1 MRRAASLL
9 CLAVLAL
16 CFTPPLAAQGKQG
29 VLVGDVIARETG
41 TPLDHAMVT
50 VMSAGRQT
58 FSSEAGIFAFSN
70 LAAGSYRLRVTHLGF
85 TPIEVTVDVPA
96 DAPPKRA
103 RVELTRLSVQ
113 LKVVKVFAKPS
124 CTNPG
129 RPDPVTNA
137 DFAAVIQQVRLNAE
151 HYQLL
156 ADSFPFSYSVQRTA
170 RPMMGDSSRG
180 VANIDTLNLRSD
192 YRGWEYQMGNVV
204 ELTNTGFVMHLPE
217 LRDFAGIEFLNNH
230 CFTYGGLDST
240 RDGPR
245 LRIDFRADDQIRSP
259 DVNGTIWLDAQTYQI
274 RRADLEMSRMPQ
286 GLREVTAV
294 RVTTIFEEVAPSI
307 IVFHD
312 VLGRSS
318 LRHGGS
324 GRRTV
329 IASTEDQRLFRFTWL
344 KDDPRHPSAQ
354 P

>member
-1 MRRAASLL
+1 MRRAAPFLRLL
-9 CLAVLAL
+9 IVVSVFAR
-16 CFTPPLAAQGKQG
+16 PLAAQAKLGT
-29 VLVGDVIARETG
+29 LIGDVVAKETD
-41 TPLDHAMVT
+41 TPLDHAMIT

-58 FSSEAGIFAFSN
+58 FSSEKGIFAFTNMSP
-70 LAAGSYRLRVTHLGF
+70 GSYRLRITHLGF
-85 TPIEVTVDVPA
+85 TPLEVPVEVPPDV
-96 DAPPKRA
+96 PPKRL
-103 RVELTRLSVQ
+103 RIELTRLSVH
-113 LKVVKVFAKPS
+113 LATVKVIAKPS

-137 DFAAVIQQVRLNAE
+137 DFAAVIQQVRMNAE

-156 ADSFPFSYSVQRTA
+156 ADSFPFAYGIQRTA

-180 VANIDTLNLRSD
+180 VATIDTLHLRSD

-204 ELTNTGFVMHLPE
+204 ELTSTGFLMHLPE

-240 RDGPR
+240 REGTM
-245 LRIDFRADDQIRSP
+245 LRIDFRADDQIRTP

-274 RRADLEMSRMPQ
+274 RRADLEMSKMPA
-286 GLREVTAV
+286 GLKEVTAV
-294 RVTTIFEEVAPSI
+294 HVTTIFYEVAPSI
-307 IVFHD
+307 VVFHD

-318 LRHGGS
+318 LRHGS
-324 GRRTV
+324 GRRAI
-329 IASTEDQRLFRFTWL
+329 IASTEDQRLFSFVWL

>member
-1 MRRAASLL
+1 MRRFPNLF
-9 CLAVLAL
+9 VFVILAL
-16 CFTPPLAAQGKQG
+16 LLPRALAAQGKQG
-29 VLVGDVIARETG
+29 VLVGDVVAKETG
-41 TPLDHAMVT
+41 TPLDHAMIT

-58 FSSEAGIFAFSN
+58 FSSETGIFAFSN
-70 LAAGSYRLRVTHLGF
+70 LAAGSF
-85 TPIEVTVDVPA
+85 TPVEVTIDIPA
-96 DAPPKRA
+96 DTPPKRA
-103 RVELTRLSVQ
+103 RVELARLSIQ

-124 CTNPG
+124 CTDPG
-129 RPDPVTNA
+129 RPDPATNA
-137 DFAAVIQQVRLNAE
+137 DFAAVIQQLRLNAE

-180 VANIDTLNLRSD
+180 VATIDTLDLRSD
-192 YRGWEYQMGNVV
+192 YRGWEYSVGNVV
-204 ELTNTGFVMHLPE
+204 ELTNTGFLMHLPD

-259 DVNGTIWLDAQTYQI
+259 DVNGTIWLDAKSYQI
-274 RRADLEMSRMPQ
+274 RRADLEMSRMPN

-294 RVTTIFEEVAPSI
+294 RVATIFEEVAPSI
-307 IVFHD
+307 VVFHD

-318 LRHGGS
+318 LRHSGN

-329 IASTEDQRLFRFTWL
+329 IASTEDQRLFRFTWI

>member
-1 MRRAASLL
+1 MRRLSNLL
-9 CLAVLAL
+9 VFVVLAL
-16 CFTPPLAAQGKQG
+16 VLPRALFSQGKQG
-29 VLVGDVIARETG
+29 VLVGDVVAKETG
-41 TPLDHAMVT
+41 TPLDHSMIT

-58 FSSEAGIFAFSN
+58 FSSESGIFAFSN
-70 LAAGSYRLRVTHLGF
+70 LASGSYRLRVTHLGF
-85 TPIEVTVDVPA
+85 TPVEVTVDVPA
-96 DAPPKRA
+96 DAPPRRV
-103 RVELTRLSVQ
+103 RVELTRLSIQ

-129 RPDPVTNA
+129 RPDPVANA
-137 DFAAVIQQVRLNAE
+137 DFAAVIQQLRLNAE

-180 VANIDTLNLRSD
+180 VATIDTLDLRSD
-192 YRGWEYQMGNVV
+192 YRGWEYAMGNVV
-204 ELTNTGFVMHLPE
+204 ELTNTGFLMHLPE

-245 LRIDFRADDQIRSP
+245 LRIDFRADDQIRAP
-259 DVNGTIWLDAQTYQI
+259 DVNGTIWLDAQSYQI
-274 RRADLEMSRMPQ
+274 RRADLEMSRMPN

-294 RVTTIFEEVAPSI
+294 RVTTLFEEMAPSI
-307 IVFHD
+307 VVFHD
-312 VLGRSS
+312 VLGKTS
-318 LRHGGS
+318 LRHSGN

-329 IASTEDQRLFRFTWL
+329 IASTEDQRLFRFTWI